1 MPIDPRQPLT
11 TYFIDPEDPTET
23 TRLLLLDKTV
33 TQSMGSLFPESLD
46 LTQVSTVLDLACGPG
61 GWALGVART
70 HPEMEVVGVDISQ
83 KMVRYAN
90 AQADALILD
99 NVTFQVMNIL
109 GPLMFPDEAF
119 DVVNAR
125 LMASF
130 MPAVAW
136 PKLLQECVRIT
147 RPGGII
153 RLVEAEW
160 GMSNGEAREQLA
172 GRLIRALW
180 LTGKGYYPE
189 GKLLGIT
196 LMLTQFLREGG
207 LADIQHKAHAIDY
220 SHGTQAH
227 ESWYQNAL
235 FGYPLLFPFMQKAGV
250 ITQKEFDQLYQQT
263 LDEMQEPRFR
273 GLFFFLSAWGRKPP
287 VERC

>member
-1 MPIDPRQPLT
+1 MPIDPRQPPT
-11 TYFIDPEDPTET
+11 TYFIDPDDPTET

-61 GWALGVART
+61 EWALGVART

-90 AQADALILD
+90 AQADVLTLD
-99 NVTFQVMNIL
+99 NVTFQVMDIL
-109 GPLMFPDEAF
+109 EPLMFPDEAF

-125 LMASF
+125 LIASF
-130 MPAVAW
+130 MPAAAW
-136 PKLLQECVRIT
+136 PKLLQECVRLT
-147 RPGGII
+147 RPEGIV

-160 GMSNGEAREQLA
+160 GMSNGEACEQLA

-180 LTGKGYYPE
+180 LTGKGFYPE

-196 LMLTQFLREGG
+196 LMLTQFLREAG
-207 LADIQHKAHAIDY
+207 LADMQYKAHASDY
-220 SHGTQAH
+220 SYGTQAH

-235 FGYPLLFPFMQKAGV
+235 YGYPLLLPFMQRAGV

-263 LDEMQEPRFR
+263 LDEMREPEFR
-273 GLFFFLSAWGRKPP
+273 GLFLFLSAWGRKPP
-287 VERC
+287 GKWC